1 MKINNLQQEKIL
13 NRYLQQKKSYSPDK
27 KGSKGSKNDSME
39 ISSQA
44 RKATRLKAELKNLPE
59 IREKKVA
66 ELKARVDSGEYRV
79 DSKLL
84 AQKLLNTFKQE
95 ITDDE

>member
-27 KGSKGSKNDSME
+27 KGSKNDSME